1 MKQDVRRRINPEDA
15 AFICRARLGGWTIK
29 DIMSFVRRSEAGV
42 KGVLHRNG
50 IETRPGPTRAA

>member
-1 MKQDVRRRINPEDA
+1 MKQDDGRRINPEDA

-29 DIMSFVRRSEAGV
+29 DIMSFMRRSEAGV

-50 IETRPGPTRAA
+50 TETRHRPTRAA